1 MATKFAALLWRTKP
15 ESVVKACQASV
26 NRLGGK
32 PIDLYQIHFPN
43 AYANAKY
50 WDGFAMAYEKCLV
63 QAGGGSQ
70 TMMSTPSCLP
80 CKKSQVITVARRMPT
95 CRRLRSIGAAP
106 RVPFRFQGPQLAP
119 SPIQLWGLGVG
130 HESARS
136 ETFGSSGFIF
146 LR

>member
-1 MATKFAALLWRTKP
+1 LSGDFSKAIKDDGDAIMATKFAALLWRTKP

-63 QAGGGSQ
+63 QAGGGVSNYDVNALFSAMQ
-70 TMMSTPSCLP
+70 EAASHHGGEKNANLPQVAINWCRTKGTIPIPGSATCAESNPTM
-80 CKKSQVITVARRMPT
+80 
-95 CRRLRSIGAAP
+95 
-106 RVPFRFQGPQLAP
+106 GP
-119 SPIQLWGLGVG
+119 W
-130 HESARS
+130 
-136 ETFGSSGFIF
+136 SGT
-146 LR
+146 